1 MHRAKTSNLRT
12 TIIYWFL
19 TISYMGVIFYLS
31 SLGESDLPALPGNF
45 DKVIHIFLYLILA
58 FLLSLSLNKSGIKRY
73 VFLLAFLISVFYGA
87 SDEFHQSFVPDR
99 DVSLYDLLADA
110 FGAFLGGYFASKI
123 IGSFVKKLK
132 AI

>member
-12 TIIYWFL
+12 TIIYWVL
-19 TISYMGVIFYLS
+19 TINYMGVIFYLS
-31 SLGESDLPALPGNF
+31 SLGGSDLPTLIGNF
-45 DKVIHIFLYLILA
+45 DKVIHMFLYLILA

-99 DVSLYDLLADA
+99 DVSLYDLFADA
-110 FGAFLGGYFASKI
+110 FGAFLGSYFASLIRLRKI
-123 IGSFVKKLK
+123 
-132 AI
+132 

>member
-12 TIIYWFL
+12 TIIYWIL
-19 TISYMGVIFYLS
+19 TVSYMGVIFYLS
-31 SLGESDLPALPGNF
+31 SLGGSDLPTLLGNF
-45 DKVIHIFLYLILA
+45 DKVIHMFLYLILA

-99 DVSLYDLLADA
+99 DVSLYDLLADTI
-110 FGAFLGGYFASKI
+110 GAFLGSYFANKI
-123 IGSFVKKLK
+123 TS
-132 AI
+132 

>member
-1 MHRAKTSNLRT
+1 
-12 TIIYWFL
+12 
-19 TISYMGVIFYLS
+19 MGVIFYLS
-31 SLGESDLPALPGNF
+31 SLGESDIPTLPENF
-45 DKVIHIFLYLILA
+45 DKIIHIFLYLILA

-110 FGAFLGGYFASKI
+110 FGAFLGGYFASLIRLREIK
-123 IGSFVKKLK
+123 SPL
-132 AI
+132 